1 MTDLVNNL
9 GADMT
14 RYAQTLTP
22 QEARDA
28 NRHATIAV
36 AAVAALNLE
45 ALEKA
50 RGIFALAGG
59 DLDALRIDQIIER
72 VHEYQESQLALQ
84 EEWGA

>member
-1 MTDLVNNL
+1 MNDLVNNL

-14 RYAQTLTP
+14 RYTQTLKP
-22 QEARDA
+22 QDARDA
-28 NRHATIAV
+28 NRDAMIAV
-36 AAVAALNLE
+36 AAIAALNLE

-72 VHEYQESQLALQ
+72 VHEYQESRLALQ